1 MPGMLVGNIDVTQI
15 VLSAFVL
22 FFVLLVLHLRA
33 EDKREGYPMIDPADG
48 ARSEGFPP
56 IPRPKTFVLM
66 DGGLA
71 QAPHDDVLRTFALER
86 LHDNPGSPLTP
97 TGDPL
102 IDAVGPA
109 SYGLR
114 RTTPLIYREGQ
125 VQMAPLRLLGGWSLG
140 DGDPDPRGM
149 TVVAVDGKV
158 AGVVTDVWIDKSVKI
173 LRYLEVELSG
183 PAGRRILLPIY
194 HTDIRRRAREVRV
207 KAARAARFA
216 DAPAPAEPDVVT
228 AREEDQINAF
238 WAGARFFR
246 DQMIQEP
253 LA

>member
-1 MPGMLVGNIDVTQI
+1 MHGMLVGNIDVTQI
-15 VLSAFVL
+15 VLAAFVL
-22 FFVLLVLHLRA
+22 FFVLLVFHLRA
-33 EDKREGYPMIDPADG
+33 EDKREGYPMVDQADG
-48 ARSEGFPP
+48 ARSEGFPA

-71 QAPHDDVLRTFALER
+71 QAPHEEALRTFALRR
-86 LHDNPGSPLTP
+86 LHDDPGSPLTP

-102 IDAVGPA
+102 LDGVGPA

-114 RTTPLIYREGQ
+114 RTTPLIYREGHIQ
-125 VQMAPLRLLGGWSLG
+125 VAPLRLLDGWRLG

-149 TVVAVDGKV
+149 TVVGADGKA

-173 LRYLEVELSG
+173 LRYLEVDVAA
-183 PAGRRILLPIY
+183 PAARRILLPIY
-194 HTDIRRRAREVRV
+194 HTDIKRRAREVRV

-216 DAPAPAEPDVVT
+216 DAPGPAAPDVVT

-238 WAGARFFR
+238 WAGARFYR

-253 LA
+253 LV